1 MLTCTFVQ
9 EVSQQTAHDSLVA
22 DNQHIPLAFQLHDY
36 WFQALHQ
43 VLVRLQGER
52 KDRIYYFWERLSI
65 MTETEHNT
73 NIW

>member
-52 KDRIYYFWERLSI
+52 KDIQNLLFLG
-65 MTETEHNT
+65 TFKHND
-73 NIW
+73 